1 MDLYDWVVFGHI
13 MAVILLFAA
22 HGVSAYAMFRVRSEK
37 DRARLS
43 AILDMSSGSLMV
55 AGIALIVV
63 FVLGI
68 GAAIMGDHFSK
79 AWPWVAIVLLVV
91 ITGVMTPLA
100 GTPMTRVRK
109 ALGMPV
115 QGDKKTDPP
124 RVPGT
129 DEEVAAA
136 QAALRPEISAIIGV
150 AGVLILS
157 WLMSAKPF

>member
-22 HGVSAYAMFRVRSEK
+22 HGVSAYAMFRVRSEN
-37 DRARLS
+37 DRGRLS
-43 AILDMSSGSLMV
+43 AILDMSSGSLMI

-68 GAAIMGDHFSK
+68 AAAIMGDHFAK
-79 AWPWVAIVLLVV
+79 AWPWVAIVLMVV
-91 ITGVMTPLA
+91 VTGLMTPLA

-136 QAALRPEISAIIGV
+136 QAMVRPEIPAIIGV

-157 WLMSAKPF
+157 WLMRAKPF